1 MQGMITDSLIF
12 FGNRL
17 GGKIPKLNLRKEEI
31 MYSSVIRSGALRLSS
46 LVIIVVVSACLL
58 LPNNARGIE
67 PFTAPNGMAV
77 SGQQLSATAALR
89 ILMEGGNAIDAMV
102 AMYAVM
108 AIAKPDMAGPAGGG
122 WALIY
127 HARSNKVYAIDMDS
141 YAPALASPEKMR
153 QAFRDAGWKGPRV
166 PAGPM
171 ARGPLA
177 AAVPGNLKGWEAML
191 DRFGTMTFAQVFKPA
206 IDLAEKGFS
215 ISTRSSAII
224 KRYVPSLSI
233 YPTWYN
239 TFTIDGRAPEPGERM
254 YRKNLA
260 NTYKKIAALGADV
273 VYKGEVA
280 DEIDRYF
287 KEVGGW
293 IRKED
298 LAKYE
303 VVWSEPLQNT
313 YTASDGTEYTIYG
326 NLPPSSSIEILQTL
340 KILDGY
346 DLKKMGH
353 NSAEYLHTVIEA
365 SKLAHFD
372 NYRYVGDTKFVDVPM
387 AKMISESY
395 AAELRRKINPNKAM
409 VFPARPTYPTGIKT
423 SGLFPIPPRTDADGF
438 VIPEVGATTHSIVG
452 DRHGNII
459 TMTNT
464 LGTFYGAGFVIGNT
478 GLVVNNGIDWM
489 DIDESPWFDGKSP
502 TAIEPGKRNRWTLSP
517 ALIFKNGKPFMAIG
531 GAGAETT
538 AQGIIQP
545 ILNVIEFGMN
555 MQRAIDALR
564 FRWGDVLHYTG
575 GQDVWLDKSFMNVN
589 LADEVRRGLEAK
601 GHKVIPVEKA
611 GLIPFTGN
619 TNAMRIMP
627 EHGTYMSGQDARPGA
642 GDWAVGY

>member
-1 MQGMITDSLIF
+1 MFSQMFKRKSQ
-12 FGNRL
+12 RL
-17 GGKIPKLNLRKEEI
+17 LFLVFAVGI
-31 MYSSVIRSGALRLSS
+31 SVCLLAPRSGY
-46 LVIIVVVSACLL
+46 
-58 LPNNARGIE
+58 GIE

-77 SGQQLSATAALR
+77 SGSQLSATAALR
-89 ILMEGGNAIDAMV
+89 ILQEGGNAIDAMV

-108 AIAKPDMAGPAGGG
+108 AISKPDMAGPAGGG

-127 HARSNKVYAIDMDS
+127 HAKSNKVYAIDMDS

-153 QAFRDAGWKGPRV
+153 QAFKEAGWKGPRV

-206 IDLAEKGFS
+206 IELAEKGFG
-215 ISTRSSAII
+215 ISTRSSKII
-224 KRYVPSLSI
+224 KRYIPTLSI
-233 YPTWYN
+233 YPTWYE
-239 TFTIDGRAPEPGERM
+239 TFTIDGRGPAPGERM

-260 NTYKKIAALGADV
+260 NTYKKVAALGADV
-273 VYKGEVA
+273 VYKGEIA

-287 KEVGGW
+287 REVGGW

-298 LAKYE
+298 LAEYD
-303 VVWSEPLQNT
+303 VVWSDPLKTT

-326 NLPPSSSIEILQTL
+326 NLPPSSSIEVLQTL

-353 NSAEYLHTVIEA
+353 NSVEYLHTIIEA
-365 SKLAHFD
+365 TKLAHYD

-387 AKMISESY
+387 AKMISELY
-395 AAELRRKINPNKAM
+395 AAELRKKINPNKAM
-409 VFPARPTYPTGIKT
+409 VFPARPTYPTGVKT
-423 SGLFPIPPRTDADGF
+423 SVKTSPTGVKTAAVFPIPPRRDAEGF

-517 ALIFKNGKPFMAIG
+517 VLVFKDGKPFIAIG

-538 AQGIIQP
+538 AQGIVQP

-555 MQRAIDALR
+555 MQQAIDALR

-575 GQDVWLDKSFMNVN
+575 GQDIWLDKSYMNVT
-589 LADEVRRGLEAK
+589 LPDEVREGLLAK
-601 GHKVIPVEKA
+601 GHNVIPVDKA
-611 GLIPFTGN
+611 GLIPFSGN
-619 TNAMRIMP
+619 TNAMRIIP
-627 EHGTYMSGQDARPGA
+627 HHGTYMSGQDARPGSS
-642 GDWAVGY
+642 DWAVGY